1 MKNKGIPFIEQ
12 HIEKFVLGATGVVFF
27 SVVAWQVLGSHND
40 VTLDGREVRPSEID
54 DALARRTETLRQRL
68 DAPAPSLSEKLEGR
82 LAPQSSSYAAK
93 LGTDIGPA
101 GTLPAIEPRLAAA
114 LQSDGA
120 MSGKPF
126 HVPQFAGLA
135 MRPALQLSDTLD
147 ETAVEKNEE
156 LKSLLSSGSGS
167 NDVTWVVPSAVLD
180 VAQVRQEL
188 ASGKSGAVIPPFWYQ
203 NSVFVIDI
211 EFERERRLSD
221 GGWGEREIV
230 MPLPGQFSFRP
241 EIAKG
246 ADAGLRDSAFN
257 YLSDMAS
264 QRAILQPEFFPT
276 KGSKFNA
283 GLVLEDRDEGEAR
296 SEDPEQARLQDEI
309 RRLRKDVTRFT
320 VDVTRLKEDLD
331 AIGGPLED
339 TTKEDKEREE
349 RRRRDEERNRGGN
362 SGGGG
367 LGKPGGGLGG
377 AAGGM
382 GEGRRRPGD
391 EANKERRI
399 KLTKTL
405 KEKERRLTAAQDAL
419 AKKQEEA
426 GVAATQASEPA
437 DAGTTNLDKAE
448 SIIVWAHDLGVAP
461 GEQYRY
467 RAVAKVYNPFF
478 TYGSLLVSDQK
489 KLAEDFTIAT
499 PVSDWSDPYRVTPPV
514 EFFVVDAQAGEGRLG
529 TGQATVEVYR
539 YVDGQRR
546 VERFVVQPG
555 DLIRGRADR
564 SGADFGTGFYLVDVF
579 ADPSI
584 ERGANERRAVSVAV
598 VQNASGDRY
607 EIRVPRSDAADGR
620 RRDLIDE
627 IELAKDAGDSEDPT
641 EAPKGGSGLGG
652 AGGVGNPDSPYGPGG
667 RG

>member
-1 MKNKGIPFIEQ
+1 
-12 HIEKFVLGATGVVFF
+12 
-27 SVVAWQVLGSHND
+27 
-40 VTLDGREVRPSEID
+40 
-54 DALARRTETLRQRL
+54 
-68 DAPAPSLSEKLEGR
+68 
-82 LAPQSSSYAAK
+82 
-93 LGTDIGPA
+93 
-101 GTLPAIEPRLAAA
+101 
-114 LQSDGA
+114 
-120 MSGKPF
+120 
-126 HVPQFAGLA
+126 
-135 MRPALQLSDTLD
+135 
-147 ETAVEKNEE
+147 
-156 LKSLLSSGSGS
+156 
-167 NDVTWVVPSAVLD
+167 
-180 VAQVRQEL
+180 
-188 ASGKSGAVIPPFWYQ
+188 
-203 NSVFVIDI
+203 
-211 EFERERRLSD
+211 
-221 GGWGEREIV
+221 
-230 MPLPGQFSFRP
+230 
-241 EIAKG
+241 
-246 ADAGLRDSAFN
+246 
-257 YLSDMAS
+257 
-264 QRAILQPEFFPT
+264 
-276 KGSKFNA
+276 
-283 GLVLEDRDEGEAR
+283 
-296 SEDPEQARLQDEI
+296 
-309 RRLRKDVTRFT
+309 
-320 VDVTRLKEDLD
+320 
-331 AIGGPLED
+331 
-339 TTKEDKEREE
+339 
-349 RRRRDEERNRGGN
+349 
-362 SGGGG
+362 
-367 LGKPGGGLGG
+367 
-377 AAGGM
+377 M

-405 KEKERRLTAAQDAL
+405 KEKERRLTAAQEAL

-489 KLAEDFTIAT
+489 KLAEGFTIST

-555 DLIRGRADR
+555 DLIGGRVDR

-607 EIRVPRSDAADGR
+607 EIRVPRADASDGR

-627 IELAKDAGDSEDPT
+627 IELAKAAVDSKEPE
-641 EAPKGGSGLGG
+641 EAPKGGGGG